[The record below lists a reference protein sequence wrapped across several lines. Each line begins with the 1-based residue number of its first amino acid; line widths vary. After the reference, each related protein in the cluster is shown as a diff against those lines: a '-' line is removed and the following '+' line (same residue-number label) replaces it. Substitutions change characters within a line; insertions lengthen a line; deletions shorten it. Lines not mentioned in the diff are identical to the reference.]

1 MNKKSPPQK
10 TFFWREPSAKI
21 KAAYKKQGNKCN
33 TCKNKVSQSS
43 IKTNKGLWNFTKP
56 LLTHKLT
63 IVTYDIFGARIIKDE
78 YKLAKNLTCTT

>member
-1 MNKKSPPQK
+1 M
-10 TFFWREPSAKI
+10 
-21 KAAYKKQGNKCN
+21 
-33 TCKNKVSQSS
+33 SQSS

-63 IVTYDIFGARIIKDE
+63 IVTYDLFGARTIKDE